1 MVSVPRCQWPANVL
15 LGRLGMKGFI
25 RRRGDAWELRVYLGV
40 DPVSGKQRYSS
51 RTFRGGK
58 RDAQSAL
65 AQMIVDANRGA
76 MARTT
81 ATLGQ
86 LLDEWLDQAQR
97 DFSPKTVRE
106 TRGFIERTIKPE
118 LGHISLT
125 RLRPMTLDRFYAKLV
140 APGGG
145 RNGEGLSPST
155 VRRVHGIIRR
165 ALAQGVRWGWL
176 GTNPAASASPPRVPP
191 TTIQPPTPTELALL
205 LRAAER
211 SDARL
216 AAFLMLSAATGARR
230 SELIALRWS
239 DIDLDTCVVT
249 ITRGVV
255 LGPSGLQEKD
265 TKTPSAPRHARSHD
279 DRVSCAPF
287 SDRDRAGDA
296 LRDHTCR
303 RPLRVHDRPRQ
314 HPVVPGFGEPTL
326 SRTRP

>member
-1 MVSVPRCQWPANVL
+1 
-15 LGRLGMKGFI
+15 MKGFI

-279 DRVSCAPF
+279 DRVSCAPY